1 MVQRD
6 YVSRGPASRRRQQKG
21 TGRKKLLLALM
32 LLIIAVFAI
41 SLFFIK
47 ENSPASKEITTTAE
61 TAPTTK
67 KSTLPSRPEEVWSY
81 IKQLE
86 TREVPV
92 DDNVSSVA
100 KNVQLTE
107 EQKKILLQ
115 LEQDKLAEQAKQKA
129 EEQARIKAEEQA
141 KIEQAKAEQQAKAQA
156 AQQKATTA
164 NKVEKTATTT
174 TKTVVTEAK
183 SDNETKKSSATD
195 SKGGRKYGLQC
206 GAFKNKT
213 QAENLQGR
221 LVIEGFNA
229 FTKSSAD
236 WTRVFIGPVDSYNAA
251 SSAKS
256 TLGSKGVDCVVIGM

>member
-6 YVSRGPASRRRQQKG
+6 YVSRGAPSRRRQQKSN
-21 TGRKKLLLALM
+21 GRKKILLALI
-32 LLIIAVFAI
+32 LAIIAAFVI
-41 SLFFIK
+41 GLFFLK
-47 ENSPASKEITTTAE
+47 ENSPVNKEITATTD
-61 TAPTTK
+61 TLPTTK

-129 EEQARIKAEEQA
+129 EEQARVKAEEQEKLA
-141 KIEQAKAEQQAKAQA
+141 QAKAAQT
-156 AQQKATTA
+156 QATTTK
-164 NKVEKTATTT
+164 NSPEKVTKPATTATTT
-174 TKTVVTEAK
+174 TNKTIVTEAK
-183 SDNETKKSSATD
+183 SDSESKKSSD
-195 SKGGRKYGLQC
+195 KSGRKYGLQC

-213 QAENLQGR
+213 QAETLQGR
-221 LVIEGFNA
+221 LVISGFNA
-229 FTKSSAD
+229 FTKSSSD
-236 WTRVFIGPVDSYNAA
+236 WTRVFIGPLESYNAV

-256 TLGSKGVDCVVIGM
+256 TLSSKGVDCVVVGM

>member
-6 YVSRGPASRRRQQKG
+6 YARHSASRRKQQQNKG
-21 TGRKKLLLALM
+21 KKKLLLT
-32 LLIIAVFAI
+32 LILFIIVAFAV
-41 SLFFIK
+41 SLFFLK
-47 ENSPASKEITTTAE
+47 ERSPVSKETVIQPE
-61 TAPTTK
+61 TVTPAK

-92 DDNVSSVA
+92 DDNVTSVA

-115 LEQDKLAEQAKQKA
+115 LEKDKLAEQAKQKA
-129 EEQARIKAEEQA
+129 EEQARLKAMEQEKQLQVQA
-141 KIEQAKAEQQAKAQA
+141 KT
-156 AQQKATTA
+156 AQQ
-164 NKVEKTATTT
+164 TT
-174 TKTVVTEAK
+174 TKAVVTEVK
-183 SDNETKKSSATD
+183 GD
-195 SKGGRKYGLQC
+195 SKKVVEQSSRKYGLQC

-213 QAENLQGR
+213 QAEALQGR
-221 LVIEGFNA
+221 LVISGFNA

-236 WTRVFIGPVDSYNAA
+236 WSRVFIGPLESYNAA

-256 TLGSKGVDCVVIGM
+256 TLGAKGINCVVVGM